1 MEHKSL
7 EIRYNAMNITSME
20 EFAGIRGGAGDF
32 RKDVYFVRLTG
43 VSSSYSDEIE
53 KMDRQLSER
62 SRQGQCIYHRTQ
74 AFPRISR
81 SEDVAYY
88 SDRCDEWKASGCSRV
103 NIRTISEDRSELSRN
118 AAEACRIAAELYRKH
133 NAKVNEHM
141 ERNFVVK
148 LLFWLDEVSGKLL
161 EQWDL
166 KKSMKFAAENIV
178 KDQEYLFCYLLTRL
192 GIDVLLLQCSSDID
206 ERLNALG
213 FSSIFRLGNFQ
224 NISLKAYDA
233 ERYGAR
239 VKEGQDSA
247 RLQAA
252 SCGVSSVHTSGSGA
266 SDTFHVSEAPD
277 FGRISSGSDV
287 ARDALGR
294 SGTAGFAGTAGT
306 AGSVR
311 AADSSGIRV
320 SVSRPSAG
328 SSLKREK
335 EFEDLALLASSV
347 VMISVHGLNQDV
359 VATGSGIMI
368 GRGGYILTNHHVIA
382 AGGQVY
388 SVRIENED
396 QVYLTDEIIKYNP
409 MLDLAVIR
417 IDRTLEPL
425 PVYGGEKALV
435 RGQKVVAI
443 GSPLGMFNSVSD
455 GIISGFRQFDTVNM
469 IQFTAPVS
477 HGSSGGALL
486 NMYGE
491 VIGIIT
497 AGIDQGQNINLAV
510 GYEFINTFTN
520 GFR

>member
-1 MEHKSL
+1 
-7 EIRYNAMNITSME
+7 
-20 EFAGIRGGAGDF
+20 
-32 RKDVYFVRLTG
+32 
-43 VSSSYSDEIE
+43 
-53 KMDRQLSER
+53 
-62 SRQGQCIYHRTQ
+62 
-74 AFPRISR
+74 
-81 SEDVAYY
+81 
-88 SDRCDEWKASGCSRV
+88 
-103 NIRTISEDRSELSRN
+103 
-118 AAEACRIAAELYRKH
+118 
-133 NAKVNEHM
+133 
-141 ERNFVVK
+141 
-148 LLFWLDEVSGKLL
+148 
-161 EQWDL
+161 
-166 KKSMKFAAENIV
+166 
-178 KDQEYLFCYLLTRL
+178 
-192 GIDVLLLQCSSDID
+192 
-206 ERLNALG
+206 
-213 FSSIFRLGNFQ
+213 
-224 NISLKAYDA
+224 
-233 ERYGAR
+233 
-239 VKEGQDSA
+239 
-247 RLQAA
+247 
-252 SCGVSSVHTSGSGA
+252 
-266 SDTFHVSEAPD
+266 
-277 FGRISSGSDV
+277 
-287 ARDALGR
+287 
-294 SGTAGFAGTAGT
+294 
-306 AGSVR
+306 
-311 AADSSGIRV
+311 
-320 SVSRPSAG
+320 
-328 SSLKREK
+328 
-335 EFEDLALLASSV
+335 
-347 VMISVHGLNQDV
+347 MISVHGLNQDV

>member
-20 EFAGIRGGAGDF
+20 GFAGIRGGAGDC
-32 RKDVYFVRLTG
+32 RKDVYFVRLAG

-53 KMDRQLSER
+53 KMDRQLGER
-62 SRQGQCIYHRTQ
+62 SRQGQCIYHRAQ
-74 AFPRISR
+74 AFPRISS

-88 SDRCDEWKASGCSRV
+88 SGCCDEWKASGCSRV
-103 NIRTISEDRSELSRN
+103 NIRRISEDRSELSQN
-118 AAEACRIAAELYRKH
+118 AAEACRMAAELYRKYNR
-133 NAKVNEHM
+133 NANEHM
-141 ERNFVVK
+141 ERNFVIK
-148 LLFWLDEVSGKLL
+148 LLFWLDSVSGKLL
-161 EQWDL
+161 DRWDL
-166 KKSMKFAAENIV
+166 KKSMKFVAADIV

-206 ERLNALG
+206 ERLSALG
-213 FSSIFRLGNFQ
+213 FSSIFRLGDFQ

-233 ERYGAR
+233 ERYEAQANDGR
-239 VKEGQDSA
+239 DSA
-247 RLQAA
+247 RLH
-252 SCGVSSVHTSGSGA
+252 GVSSGIGA
-266 SDTFHVSEAPD
+266 EIHPGGRVGTGMLPE
-277 FGRISSGSDV
+277 GRIGIGAGMHPEREV
-287 ARDALGR
+287 GRRDSTGPA
-294 SGTAGFAGTAGT
+294 S
-306 AGSVR
+306 SVR
-311 AADSSGIRV
+311 AADSARAADSSNVRI
-320 SVSRPSAG
+320 SVSRPSDD
-328 SSLKREK
+328 SLGKREK
-335 EFEDLALLASSV
+335 EFEELALLASSV
-347 VMISVHGLNQDV
+347 VMISVHGPNQDV

-396 QVYLTDEIIKYNP
+396 RVYVTDEIIKYNP

-425 PVYGGEKALV
+425 PVYRGEKALV